1 VNSPGPDIHD
11 IRAPYLIP
19 QDWRLPALIAAAVVL
34 VLVLSW
40 WGWRRILARRPPPT
54 LLQRTLQKLEATRAL
69 MEAGDARAFCA
80 ALSDVVR
87 AYIEQRFDV
96 RATQRTTPEF
106 LGDCLAQVGS
116 ALQAHEQALGE
127 FLKFCDLAKFARW
140 PLDGQ
145 QMQGMLASARH
156 FVETTA
162 APVPAQPRLTPEALN
177 VPIRQS

>member
-19 QDWRLPALIAAAVVL
+19 QDWGMPALIAAATVL
-34 VLVLSW
+34 VLALAW
-40 WGWRRILARRPPPT
+40 WGWRRLRARRPQLT
-54 LLQRTLQKLEATRAL
+54 LLQRTLQKLEATRTF
-69 MEAGDARAFCA
+69 MEAGDARAFSA
-80 ALSDVVR
+80 AVSDVVR
-87 AYIEQRFDV
+87 AYIEVRFDV
-96 RATQRTTPEF
+96 KATQRTTAEF
-106 LGDCLAQVGS
+106 LRDCLAQVGS
-116 ALQAHEQALGE
+116 ALQVHEQALGE

-162 APVPAQPRLTPEALN
+162 APHPAQPLVNPEAVN